1 MNRKILLYVSIL
13 IFVVA
18 TCKTV
23 QQDEVEPPRMRQ
35 VKPGEVA
42 GYHSPIEMTI
52 AWLPYKDLALKRTAD
67 DDWQV
72 VKSDTTR
79 SGLTPVIL
87 IRYPDRQDSVW
98 LDMNTESAML
108 GKLIKHSLM
117 TQEAIKFPY
126 GSFLEEAKCTKCHPS
141 DIKVDFEN

>member
-1 MNRKILLYVSIL
+1 MNKKIILYASILL
-13 IFVVA
+13 FAVA

-23 QQDEVEPPRMRQ
+23 QQEEVEPPRMRQ
-35 VKPGEVA
+35 VKPEEVA
-42 GYHSPIEMTI
+42 SYHSPINLTI

-67 DDWQV
+67 NDWKV
-72 VKSDTTR
+72 IKSDSTK

-87 IRYPDRQDSVW
+87 IKYPDRQDSVW
-98 LDMNTESAML
+98 LDMNTENEML

-117 TQEAIKFPY
+117 TQEAITFPY

-141 DIKVDFEN
+141 DVKVDFDR